1 MSVKETPDHARSLRS
16 SGRVPVRLEELIAQ
30 AGGGDEPGRTASDP
44 AGTALDVLVAMQ
56 RLTHVVSTSSNPEAI
71 VESLLGLTSELFP
84 VLDSD
89 LFLLD
94 SPERIR
100 SLSGR
105 PSPSLK
111 ADVEVHLQSGFLRE
125 ETSENSILVLPASD
139 IQARGSSGTIVV
151 VLPLVLGGRRIGLLA
166 LRVSRERASFSPHE
180 ALLLTILA
188 HQSAVGLEHLRI
200 HRQLQEAKE
209 EVRASQAQI
218 IQAAKLAAI
227 GELAAGVAHEIKNP
241 LQVLMLHLEMVR
253 AGNPLPNWTDMFSK
267 QIQRLSDIT
276 IRLMRFARDAS
287 EDVTM
292 EPVSVNRAIE
302 DIVTMVQHEFR
313 GNGIEFALRMVEP
326 LPPVLGNLNYL
337 QQVFLN
343 LLINARDAMP
353 AGGEIAIATSFTGY
367 HVSIDVADTGSG
379 IRRDVLEKIFD
390 PFFTTKGEKGTG
402 LGLAV
407 CRKIVSQHKGELRV
421 ESEEGKGTTFTVYL
435 PVWRDPSRNE
445 GSREQ

>member
-1 MSVKETPDHARSLRS
+1 M
-16 SGRVPVRLEELIAQ
+16 RLDDLIDRD
-30 AGGGDEPGRTASDP
+30 GGGDEPERTALDS
-44 AGTALDVLVAMQ
+44 AGTALDILVAMQ
-56 RLTHVVSTSSNPEAI
+56 RLTHVVSTSSNPDAI
-71 VESLLGLTSELFP
+71 VETLLGLTSELFT

-89 LFLLD
+89 LFLFD
-94 SPERIR
+94 SPETIR
-100 SLSGR
+100 SVSGR
-105 PSPSLK
+105 SSPLLK
-111 ADVEVHLQSGFLRE
+111 ADVEAHLQSGVLRE
-125 ETSENSILVLPASD
+125 ETAENSIMVLPASGVPVLG
-139 IQARGSSGTIVV
+139 RSGTIVV

-166 LRVSRERASFSPHE
+166 LRISRSHASFSPHE
-180 ALLLTILA
+180 ALLLTVLA
-188 HQSAVGLEHLRI
+188 HQSAVGLEHLRVQ
-200 HRQLQEAKE
+200 RQLQEAKE

-218 IQAAKLAAI
+218 VQAAKLAAI

-313 GNGIEFALRMVEP
+313 GNGIEFAIRMADP
-326 LPPVLGNLNYL
+326 LPTVMGNLNYL

-353 AGGEIAIATSFTGY
+353 AGGEIAITTSLTGY

-390 PFFTTKGEKGTG
+390 PFFTTKPIGEGTG
-402 LGLAV
+402 LGLAI
-407 CRKIVSQHKGELRV
+407 CHKIVAEHRGMIRV
-421 ESEEGKGTTFTVYL
+421 ESETTKGTTFTVML
-435 PVWRDPSRNE
+435 PLI
-445 GSREQ
+445 Q

>member
-1 MSVKETPDHARSLRS
+1 MKEIPDHARSLRL
-16 SGRVPVRLEELIAQ
+16 SGRAPFRLADLIDQ
-30 AGGGDEPGRTASDP
+30 PGGGDPLERTAYDP

-56 RLTHVVSTSSNPEAI
+56 RLTNVVSTSSSPDAI
-71 VESLLGLTSELFP
+71 VETLLGLTSELFP
-84 VLDSD
+84 VLDAD
-89 LFLLD
+89 LFLFD
-94 SPERIR
+94 STGTIR

-111 ADVEVHLQSGFLRE
+111 ADVEFHLQSGFLRDE
-125 ETSENSILVLPASD
+125 PAENSIMVVPGSD
-139 IQARGSSGTIVV
+139 IPGTGSSGTIVV

-166 LRVSRERASFSPHE
+166 LRVSRSHASFSPHE
-180 ALLLTILA
+180 ALLLSLLA
-188 HQSAVGLEHLRI
+188 HQSAVGLEHLRV

-218 IQAAKLAAI
+218 VQAAKLAAI

-292 EPVSVNRAIE
+292 EPVSVNRAVE

-313 GNGIEFALRMVEP
+313 GNGIEFAIRMADP
-326 LPPVLGNLNYL
+326 LPAVMGNLNYL

-353 AGGEIAIATSFTGY
+353 AGGEIAVTTSLTGY
-367 HVSIDVADTGSG
+367 HISIDVADTGSG
-379 IRRDVLEKIFD
+379 IRRDVLERIFD

-435 PVWRDPSRNE
+435 PIWRDPSGKE
-445 GSREQ
+445 GSMER